1 MKKVKKEIESNV
13 IWGHGLVSILNR
25 VVREGIS
32 EMLEIEQKSKYYG
45 AMVA

>member
-25 VVREGIS
+25 VVREGILRCWKLS
-32 EMLEIEQKSKYYG
+32 KNLNIMEQ
-45 AMVA
+45 